1 MAKKIIYLFALL
13 LISSTYYIQ
22 AQESPTLVSS
32 KDSETINVFL
42 DCRGCDDN
50 FIITE
55 TRFVNFVRDQGLAD
69 VHILVIRQRTSNGS
83 QFLID
88 YIDQRLPEKPKKEI
102 LLDTYSFQTDEEIRN
117 DLVSVIKLGLI
128 SYLTDSKILSQLS
141 VAFDPQVSTEAN
153 KSLEGDDPWNNWVF
167 EFGVDGN
174 VNGQENE
181 LRYNLGGDG
190 EIQRIT
196 EEWKIRLNFGVIII
210 AEP

>member
-69 VHILVIRQRTSNGS
+69 LHILVIRQRTSNGS

-88 YIDQRLPEKPKKEI
+88 YIDQRLPEKPKK
-102 LLDTYSFQTDEEIRN
+102 RN
-117 DLVSVIKLGLI
+117 SPR
-128 SYLTDSKILSQLS
+128 YL
-141 VAFDPQVSTEAN
+141 
-153 KSLEGDDPWNNWVF
+153 
-167 EFGVDGN
+167 
-174 VNGQENE
+174 
-181 LRYNLGGDG
+181 
-190 EIQRIT
+190 
-196 EEWKIRLNFGVIII
+196 
-210 AEP
+210 